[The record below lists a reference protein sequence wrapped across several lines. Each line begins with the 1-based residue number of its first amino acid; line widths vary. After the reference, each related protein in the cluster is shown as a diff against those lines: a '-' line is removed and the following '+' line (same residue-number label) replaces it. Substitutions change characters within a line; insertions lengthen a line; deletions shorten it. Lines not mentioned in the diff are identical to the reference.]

1 MCGCWARLAFP
12 RAREKKSI
20 SSSNRQNR
28 RGLSIEL
35 LPACPRSRTARRP
48 EWIPRRASMVSG
60 GAAPGERALHACDPS
75 EACKREPCPRPL
87 MLPASIAIVC
97 RLIGR
102 ALAAAAVRDGHEHG
116 SAVEQGWRARRVSVQ
131 CSRNAPYFRDRSQR
145 GLKRLNYELYALGA
159 LRRGYPQNSSRP
171 PAAARALPTMKHVA
185 LEPSGSRPGCSRNSE
200 GRGAIRAEVGA
211 ARPRSLSALWGRIA

>member
-1 MCGCWARLAFP
+1 MRRRVLCGRWARLAFL
-12 RAREKKSI
+12 RAREKK
-20 SSSNRQNR
+20 RKKAFGYLR
-28 RGLSIEL
+28 VL
-35 LPACPRSRTARRP
+35 LANNCCLPCPPTEDCSAP

-116 SAVEQGWRARRVSVQ
+116 STVVQGWHAR
-131 CSRNAPYFRDRSQR
+131 
-145 GLKRLNYELYALGA
+145 
-159 LRRGYPQNSSRP
+159 
-171 PAAARALPTMKHVA
+171 
-185 LEPSGSRPGCSRNSE
+185 
-200 GRGAIRAEVGA
+200 
-211 ARPRSLSALWGRIA
+211 